1 MANENPKNL
10 YPRIFNNVYP
20 QINGI
25 KKGILYKTIQ
35 IIVNEEQSQ
44 LQIETIKICNLFGI
58 RPSADKEDDR
68 KIIDDLLDEILKKS
82 IAKEPAR
89 MAISGFLKG
98 DNMFF
103 KGENMEWIFVAAAFT
118 FVGLFYY
125 KQIRDKKD
133 QEKIKPTITAT
144 QEQPIYQRPIP
155 ADLCL
160 VVPAS
165 IASNFINRSNLKV
178 DELIYLIDN
187 ASYFLCTSVKVAD
200 ANEQNLEITD
210 DNISSDSIREV
221 YIRINI
227 NDGRNMIN
235 QDVRFSLKNNLPIQ
249 ADCTVKKLACLGN
262 LSGLEKFNR
271 I

>member
-10 YPRIFNNVYP
+10 YDQVCENISQITGRGLLYQTIGIIMGEEQLLYREKTSKICDYFGIKPSANKDEDKKIINNLLDGILKNTPINNV
-20 QINGI
+20 
-25 KKGILYKTIQ
+25 
-35 IIVNEEQSQ
+35 
-44 LQIETIKICNLFGI
+44 
-58 RPSADKEDDR
+58 
-68 KIIDDLLDEILKKS
+68 
-82 IAKEPAR
+82 IAK
-89 MAISGFLKG
+89 AINQGG
-98 DNMFF
+98 
-103 KGENMEWIFVAAAFT
+103 NMEWIFVAAAFT
-118 FVGLFYY
+118 FVGLFFY
-125 KQIRDKKD
+125 KQTHDPSNP
-133 QEKIKPTITAT
+133 KPIT
-144 QEQPIYQRPIP
+144 EPVRPQPIPQRPIP

>member
-1 MANENPKNL
+1 VATENPKNL
-10 YPRIFNNVYP
+10 YDQVCENISQITGRGLLYQTIGIIMGEEQLLYREKTSKICDYFGIKPSANKDEDKKIINNLLDGILKNTPINNV
-20 QINGI
+20 
-25 KKGILYKTIQ
+25 
-35 IIVNEEQSQ
+35 
-44 LQIETIKICNLFGI
+44 
-58 RPSADKEDDR
+58 
-68 KIIDDLLDEILKKS
+68 
-82 IAKEPAR
+82 IAK
-89 MAISGFLKG
+89 AINQGG
-98 DNMFF
+98 
-103 KGENMEWIFVAAAFT
+103 NMEWIFVAAAFT
-118 FVGLFYY
+118 FVGLFFY
-125 KQIRDKKD
+125 KQTLDKKE
-133 QEKIKPTITAT
+133 QGKIKPAVQEIKNQAT
-144 QEQPIYQRPIP
+144 SQPLIP

-165 IASNFINRSNLKV
+165 IASNFINCSNLKV
-178 DELIYLIDN
+178 DELRNLIDN

-200 ANEQNLEITD
+200 SNEQNLEITD

-235 QDVRFSLKNNLPIQ
+235 QDVRYSLRNNLPIQ

>member
-1 MANENPKNL
+1 VATENPKKLYDQVCENISQKITGRGLLYQTIGIIMGEEQLLYREKTSKICDYFGIKPSANKDEDKKIINNL
-10 YPRIFNNVYP
+10 LDGILKNTPINNV
-20 QINGI
+20 
-25 KKGILYKTIQ
+25 
-35 IIVNEEQSQ
+35 
-44 LQIETIKICNLFGI
+44 
-58 RPSADKEDDR
+58 
-68 KIIDDLLDEILKKS
+68 
-82 IAKEPAR
+82 IAK
-89 MAISGFLKG
+89 AINQGG
-98 DNMFF
+98 
-103 KGENMEWIFVAAAFT
+103 NMEWIFVAAAFT
-118 FVGLFYY
+118 FVGLFFY
-125 KQIRDKKD
+125 KQTLDKKE
-133 QEKIKPTITAT
+133 QEKIKPTIAPGT
-144 QEQPIYQRPIP
+144 QEKPTFQPLIP

>member
-10 YPRIFNNVYP
+10 YDQVCENISQITGRGLLYQTIGIIMGEEQLLYREKTSKICDYFGIKPSANKDEDKKIINNLLDGILKNTPINNV
-20 QINGI
+20 
-25 KKGILYKTIQ
+25 
-35 IIVNEEQSQ
+35 
-44 LQIETIKICNLFGI
+44 
-58 RPSADKEDDR
+58 
-68 KIIDDLLDEILKKS
+68 
-82 IAKEPAR
+82 IAK
-89 MAISGFLKG
+89 AINQGG
-98 DNMFF
+98 
-103 KGENMEWIFVAAAFT
+103 NMEWIFVAAAFT
-118 FVGLFYY
+118 FVGLFFY
-125 KQIRDKKD
+125 KQTLDKKE
-133 QEKIKPTITAT
+133 QEKIKPTIAPGT
-144 QEQPIYQRPIP
+144 QEKPTFQPLIP

>member
-1 MANENPKNL
+1 MATENPKNL
-10 YPRIFNNVYP
+10 YDQVCENISQITGRGLLYQTIGIIMGEEQLRYQEKTSKICDYFDIKPSANKDEDKKIINNLLDGILKNTPINNV
-20 QINGI
+20 
-25 KKGILYKTIQ
+25 
-35 IIVNEEQSQ
+35 
-44 LQIETIKICNLFGI
+44 
-58 RPSADKEDDR
+58 
-68 KIIDDLLDEILKKS
+68 
-82 IAKEPAR
+82 IAK
-89 MAISGFLKG
+89 AINQGG
-98 DNMFF
+98 
-103 KGENMEWIFVAAAFT
+103 NMEWIFVAAAFT
-118 FVGLFYY
+118 FVGLFFY
-125 KQIRDKKD
+125 KQTLDKKE
-133 QEKIKPTITAT
+133 QEKIKPTIAPGT
-144 QEQPIYQRPIP
+144 QEKPTFQPLIP

-200 ANEQNLEITD
+200 SNEQNLEITD

>member
-10 YPRIFNNVYP
+10 YDQVCENISQITGRGLLYQTIGIIMGEEQLLYREKTSKICDYFGIKTSANKDEDKKIINNLLDGILKNTPINNV
-20 QINGI
+20 
-25 KKGILYKTIQ
+25 
-35 IIVNEEQSQ
+35 
-44 LQIETIKICNLFGI
+44 
-58 RPSADKEDDR
+58 
-68 KIIDDLLDEILKKS
+68 
-82 IAKEPAR
+82 IAK
-89 MAISGFLKG
+89 AINQGG
-98 DNMFF
+98 
-103 KGENMEWIFVAAAFT
+103 NMEWIFVAAAFT

-125 KQIRDKKD
+125 KQTLDKKE
-133 QEKIKPTITAT
+133 QEKIKPTIAPGT
-144 QEQPIYQRPIP
+144 QEKPTFQPLIP

-160 VVPAS
+160 VVPVS

>member
-1 MANENPKNL
+1 
-10 YPRIFNNVYP
+10 
-20 QINGI
+20 
-25 KKGILYKTIQ
+25 
-35 IIVNEEQSQ
+35 
-44 LQIETIKICNLFGI
+44 
-58 RPSADKEDDR
+58 
-68 KIIDDLLDEILKKS
+68 
-82 IAKEPAR
+82 
-89 MAISGFLKG
+89 
-98 DNMFF
+98 
-103 KGENMEWIFVAAAFT
+103 
-118 FVGLFYY
+118 
-125 KQIRDKKD
+125 
-133 QEKIKPTITAT
+133 
-144 QEQPIYQRPIP
+144 IP

-187 ASYFLCTSVKVAD
+187 ASYFLCTIVKVAD
-200 ANEQNLEITD
+200 SNEQNLEITD

-249 ADCTVKKLACLGN
+249 ANCTVKKLACLGN

>member
-1 MANENPKNL
+1 VATENPKNL
-10 YPRIFNNVYP
+10 YDQVCENISQKITGRGLLYQTIGIIMGEEQLLYREKTSKICDYFDIKPSANKDEDKKIINNLLD
-20 QINGI
+20 
-25 KKGILYKTIQ
+25 GILKNTPI
-35 IIVNEEQSQ
+35 N
-44 LQIETIKICNLFGI
+44 N
-58 RPSADKEDDR
+58 
-68 KIIDDLLDEILKKS
+68 
-82 IAKEPAR
+82 IAK
-89 MAISGFLKG
+89 AINQGG
-98 DNMFF
+98 
-103 KGENMEWIFVAAAFT
+103 NMEWIFVAAAFT
-118 FVGLFYY
+118 FVGLFFY
-125 KQIRDKKD
+125 KQTLDKKE
-133 QEKIKPTITAT
+133 QGKIKPAVQEIKNQAT
-144 QEQPIYQRPIP
+144 SQPLIP